1 MSECRIVVA
10 SCPRYKPIQQVWLRA
25 LKAHW
30 PDCPY
35 PVSIISPEDDLGWNA
50 NLSRFLASVE
60 EPLVLLFMDD
70 SVIEK
75 HQDGTCSENVA
86 QVVELM
92 MRRPDIAAVKLQAGG
107 AAAPEIEFPEWDR
120 VRQYDREHH
129 PFKRTNLGGPAM
141 YRREWLHRL
150 TNQVMVVAGPERDQG
165 RRGAIELEVTG
176 TLLTEDEQSW
186 PEKILAIHRPLP
198 DGGGGRSLLACIGN
212 DAVTDGRVRDI
223 PLLRELCEGVPGIEA
238 FL

>member
-1 MSECRIVVA
+1 MSDCRIVVA
-10 SCPRYKPIQQVWLRA
+10 SCPRYKPIQELWMRA

-35 PVSIISPEDDLGWNA
+35 PISIISPEDDLGWNA
-50 NLSRFLASVE
+50 NLCRFLGTVT

-70 SVIEK
+70 SIIDK
-75 HQDGTCSENVA
+75 AQDGTCSENVG
-86 QVVELM
+86 QVCALM

-120 VRQYDREHH
+120 IRQYDRQHH

-150 TNQVMVVAGPERDQG
+150 TTQVLAIAGPERDQG
-165 RRGAIELEVTG
+165 RQGAIELEVTG
-176 TLLTEDEQSW
+176 TLLTEDEQAW

-198 DGGGGRSLLACIGN
+198 DGGGGRSLLSCIGN
-212 DAVTDGRVRDI
+212 DAVTGGRIREI
-223 PLLRELCEGVPGIEA
+223 PLLRELCAGIEGIEA
-238 FL
+238 FA

>member
-1 MSECRIVVA
+1 MSDCRIVVA
-10 SCPRYKPIQQVWLRA
+10 SCPRYKPIQEVWLRA

-35 PVSIISPEDDLGWNA
+35 PVSIISPEDDKGWNA
-50 NLSRFLASVE
+50 NLSRFLESVT

-70 SVIEK
+70 SIIEK
-75 HQDGTCSENVA
+75 HQDGTCSENVGR
-86 QVVELM
+86 VCELM
-92 MRRPDIAAVKLQAGG
+92 MRRADIAAVKLQAGG

-120 VRQYDREHH
+120 IRQYDREHH

-141 YRREWLHRL
+141 YRREWLYRL
-150 TNQVMVVAGPERDQG
+150 TTQVLAIAGPERDQG
-165 RRGAIELEVTG
+165 RQGAIELEVTG
-176 TLLTEDEQSW
+176 TLLTMDEQAW

-198 DGGGGRSLLACIGN
+198 DGGGGRSLLSCIGN
-212 DAVTDGRVRDI
+212 DAVTGGLVREI
-223 PLLRELCEGVPGIEA
+223 PALRELCEGVPGIEA